1 MLPANEDD
9 VEQVSSKVGN
19 ERQVAGKV
27 HKLTDSLSLSLSLSL
42 CVQMSQ
48 KFQFLFQLFQMLFS
62 LLLPGCLS

>member
-1 MLPANEDD
+1 MLPANKDD

-19 ERQVAGKV
+19 ERQEAGKV
-27 HKLTDSLSLSLSLSL
+27 HKLTLSLSL